1 MRVLLLTPLF
11 QPEPNH
17 LKGLAFARELVR
29 RGHDVEVLTG
39 FPHYPAGKVYPGYRI
54 RPWMREI
61 LDGVPVTRVM
71 MYPSH
76 DRSAVRRTAGYLS
89 LAGTAALLGPPLV
102 ARPDVVHV
110 YQGPAT
116 LAWPAMVFRMMFG
129 TPYVLDVQ
137 DMWPESVTVTGMLP
151 LPGVSAV
158 LGAWSKATYRLA
170 RKIIVLSNGYKKC
183 LEARG
188 VPEKKIEVVYNWC
201 DERSLPGETDGEGS
215 DPFGLAGRFNVVY
228 SGNFGALQA
237 LGGVLDAAF
246 LIEEKRP
253 DIRFVFVGDGV
264 EESALKKKAA
274 GRGQKNVLFIPRQAP
289 ESLGRITAR
298 ADVLLVHLKDD
309 PLARMGI
316 PQKTQAS
323 LAAGKPVL
331 LAIRGSA
338 AELAARAGGAWTCR
352 PEDPAA
358 LAEAVLGLASLS
370 WNERETMGRRNAEFY
385 RKELAFSIGV
395 GRMTA
400 VFEEA
405 AVRPRRKEGGR

>member
-17 LKGLAFARELVR
+17 LKGLAFARELAR

-76 DRSAVRRTAGYLS
+76 DRSAVRRMAGYLS
-89 LAGTAALLGPPLV
+89 FAGSAALLGPPLV
-102 ARPDVVHV
+102 ARPDVIHV

-116 LAWPAMVFRMMFG
+116 LGWPAMEFRMMFG

-137 DMWPESVTVTGMLP
+137 DMWPESVTETGTLP
-151 LPGVSAV
+151 FPGVSAV

-170 RKIIVLSNGYKKC
+170 RKIVVLSDGYKKC
-183 LEARG
+183 LAARG
-188 VPEKKIEVVYNWC
+188 VPPDKIEVVYNWC
-201 DERSLPGETDGEGS
+201 DERSLPEETTEEP
-215 DPFGLAGRFNVVY
+215 DPYGLAGRFNVVY
-228 SGNFGALQA
+228 SGNFGTLQA
-237 LGGVLDAAF
+237 LGGVLDAA
-246 LIEEKRP
+246 LVVGEKRP
-253 DIRFVFVGDGV
+253 DVRFVFVGDGV

-274 GRGQKNVLFIPRQAP
+274 VRGQKNVLFIPRQAP
-289 ESLGRITAR
+289 ERLGRITAR

-309 PLARMGI
+309 PLTRMGI

-331 LAIRGSA
+331 LAVRGSA
-338 AELAARAGGAWTCR
+338 AELAARAGGAWICR
-352 PEDPAA
+352 PQDPAA

-370 WNERETMGRRNAEFY
+370 RNERETMGRRNAEFY
-385 RKELAFSIGV
+385 RKELAFPIGV
-395 GRMTA
+395 GRMAA